1 MPLDCSRL
9 CPILASRHLFS
20 RFTLCW
26 PNPEASPSM
35 RPTPSPSLTPHA
47 VPFFS
52 SPSSFQAMPG
62 PLFNFAAYL
71 GAIIAW
77 NAGYFPLIGTIVAW
91 FGLFTPGVVLMFACL
106 PFWTRFRS
114 AEGICMGVH
123 A

>member
-1 MPLDCSRL
+1 ML
-9 CPILASRHLFS
+9 
-20 RFTLCW
+20 
-26 PNPEASPSM
+26 
-35 RPTPSPSLTPHA
+35 PTPSPSLTPHT

-52 SPSSFQAMPG
+52 SPSPSQAMPG

-91 FGLFTPGVVLMFACL
+91 FGLFTPGVGLMFACL

-114 AEGICMGVH
+114 AGQLCGSNALMHGMHGREHGH
-123 A
+123 ALSLDSTPPL

>member
-1 MPLDCSRL
+1 
-9 CPILASRHLFS
+9 
-20 RFTLCW
+20 
-26 PNPEASPSM
+26 
-35 RPTPSPSLTPHA
+35 
-47 VPFFS
+47 
-52 SPSSFQAMPG
+52 MPG

-114 AEGICMGVH
+114 AGQLCGSNALMHGMHGREHGH
-123 A
+123 ALSLDSTPPL